1 MDREDEGN
9 ADDGWYASC
18 EKVLSETKIML
29 YKRYHELFHFGTGDR
44 SVKETMQKGSRE
56 QQTAGTL
63 RPYADLHSD
72 TLYAAWHQG
81 AEDIFRMNGAMA
93 DVSKNAQGGCRL
105 QLYAIFLPPPA
116 ETQDPACRYPG
127 DDAYIQTLHAIFT
140 RTVQKYHDVFAA
152 AGNMRDVESNAAEG
166 KVSGMLSMEDG
177 RAVRGSFDRI
187 RSFYDMGIRVMGLT
201 WNHANCFGYPNSPD
215 REEMQKGLTDFGKEA
230 IPCMEETGMLI
241 DVSHLSDG
249 GFRDV
254 FRLSRK
260 PFIASHSNCR
270 TLNPHPR
277 SMTDEMIRALADRG
291 GVMGLNFY
299 PGFLT
304 QDPEQCHSKMDALA
318 RQLRFRINVGGLECA
333 AIGTDFDGIS
343 GELEIPSADR
353 MPDFFRALEHCGFT
367 PRELDYICWR
377 NVERVFREA
386 LP

>member
-1 MDREDEGN
+1 MTGF
-9 ADDGWYASC
+9 
-18 EKVLSETKIML
+18 SETAAS
-29 YKRYHELFHFGTGDR
+29 R
-44 SVKETMQKGSRE
+44 SYM
-56 QQTAGTL
+56 
-63 RPYADLHSD
+63 DLHCD
-72 TLYAAWHQG
+72 TLYAAWHKG
-81 AEDIFRMNGAMA
+81 ADDIFRVDGAMA

-105 QLYAIFLPPPA
+105 QLYAIFMPSPA
-116 ETQDPACRYPG
+116 ETKDPAFRYPG
-127 DDAYIQTLHAIFT
+127 DDAYIQTLRAIFT
-140 RTVQKYHDVFAA
+140 HTVQNYHDVFAA
-152 AGNMRDVESNAAEG
+152 AGNMRDVDRNAAEG

-177 RAVRGSFDRI
+177 RAVQGRFDRI

-215 REEMQKGLTDFGKEA
+215 REEMRRGLTDFGKEA
-230 IPCMEETGMLI
+230 ISCMEETGMLI

-254 FRLSRK
+254 ARLSRK

-277 SMTDEMIRALADRG
+277 SMTDEMIRILADRG

-304 QDPEQCHSKMDALA
+304 QDLEQRRSTVDALA
-318 RQLRFRINVGGLECA
+318 VQLRYRINVGGLECA

-353 MPDFFRALEHCGFT
+353 MPGFFEALEQRGFT
-367 PRELDYICWR
+367 SRELEYICRR
-377 NVERVFREA
+377 NAERVFREVI
-386 LP
+386 P